1 MKNLCILIAFG
12 ILFASCEQKPSLKD
26 QMTDSWETTYVK
38 IEMRTFQKLD
48 STNVFED
55 DFKNNPP
62 RRARSH
68 YKEDG
73 TYISWYVTPTGVILG
88 ENPGTWSVLGDS
100 LYIEY
105 DYEGKHS
112 KIAYHIT
119 MNEDGFEGRSMH
131 DWDNDGEYD
140 DLLLMKTKR
149 IILEE

>member
-1 MKNLCILIAFG
+1 MKKLCILIFIG

-26 QMTDSWETTYVK
+26 QMVDSWETTYVK
-38 IEMRTFQKLD
+38 IEMKTFQEGE
-48 STNVFED
+48 STHVFED
-55 DFKNNPP
+55 NFNNNPP

-73 TYISWYVTPTGVILG
+73 TYISWYVTPTGEILG
-88 ENPGTWSVLGDS
+88 ENPGIWSVFGDS

-105 DYEGKHS
+105 NYEGENI
-112 KIAYHIT
+112 KIAYHIA
-119 MNEDGFEGRSMH
+119 MNENGFDGRSMH

-140 DLLLMKTKR
+140 DLLMMKTKR